1 MIDEQMV
8 QESQMA
14 QEQPTQDLQEPVTGQ
29 MEQGQGVGPQEDPMA
44 NLDPKLKEKAES
56 YISVLMNELHAPETR
71 EDVLEMLKSSSDP
84 SMTIPQA
91 AMAINDAAA
100 MKIKKSGGRVD
111 IPTMFLGSQY
121 LVGDLMEIGNT
132 FGIFETTKEDFPD
145 LYQDSLQ
152 MFIQR
157 GLKDGTI
164 DPIELQLTGEKI
176 MSENQKIGG
185 HYLAEKNGIPYQP
198 TQQQVLQ
205 QNEQSTTR
213 KVRAEELDKQSKQAK
228 MQNDQQVRQALLMSS
243 QGGR

>member
-1 MIDEQMV
+1 MIDEQIT
-8 QESQMA
+8 QMT
-14 QEQPTQDLQEPVTGQ
+14 QEQTHQELQEPSTTQ
-29 MEQGQGVGPQEDPMA
+29 TQEGQGVGPREDKMKDI
-44 NLDPKLKEKAES
+44 DPKLKEKAES

-71 EDVLEMLKSSSDP
+71 EDVLDMLKSSSDP
-84 SMTIPQA
+84 FMTIPQA

-100 MKIKKSGGRVD
+100 MKIQKSGGRVD
-111 IPTMFLGSQY
+111 ISTMFLGSQY

-176 MSENQKIGG
+176 MSDNQKIGG
-185 HYLAEKNGIPYQP
+185 HYLAEQQGIPYQP
-198 TQQQVLQ
+198 TQQMVLQ
-205 QNEQSTTR
+205 QNERATTR
-213 KVRAEELDKQSKQAK
+213 KVRAEELDKQSKTAK
-228 MQNDQQVRQALLMSS
+228 QQNDQQVRQALLMSS
-243 QGGR
+243 QGGK